1 MTSSFPSAK
10 PQKGSD
16 IVLEQLKKRIE
27 SGEYSPGYRLPSVV
41 DLASGFN
48 VGRST
53 IREALSALK
62 AMGWLDIRHGEGTFV
77 SDVLPSAEVQPE
89 SAGFFHSKESFQ
101 EILEIRKYIESGCA
115 SLASMRRTAEDLEQL
130 QMTLNL
136 MQEVLEDEKASEAA
150 DVQFHQLIARASHN
164 SLFIQMMD
172 SLTKRMQE
180 SMGDSRRLWFFSELA
195 SGQQLLEEHTGIFE
209 AIRDHDETLASAR
222 MMQHLV
228 KVESVLGKM
237 MPPRETR

>member
-1 MTSSFPSAK
+1 MSSSFQPVK

-16 IVLEQLKKRIE
+16 IVLAQLKQRIE
-27 SGEYSPGYRLPSVV
+27 SGEYEPGYRLPSVV
-41 DLASGFN
+41 DLAVGFN

-62 AMGWLDIRHGEGTFV
+62 AMGWLDIRHGGGTFV
-77 SDVLPSAEVQPE
+77 SQVLPSEPVPD
-89 SAGFFHSKESFQ
+89 AGDFFHKKESFQ

-115 SLASMRRTAEDLEQL
+115 SLAAKRRTDVDIEHLEQIL
-130 QMTLNL
+130 VRMRV
-136 MQEVLEDEKASEAA
+136 VLEDERASEEA
-150 DVQFHQLIARASHN
+150 DVQFHLQIAKATHN
-164 SLFIQMMD
+164 TLFIQMMD
-172 SLTKRMQE
+172 SLTKRLQE

-209 AIRDHDETLASAR
+209 AIREQNEALASER

-228 KVESVLGKM
+228 KVEMVLERM
-237 MPPRETR
+237 TVR